1 MTLSGNTLALD
12 EEARISARRIF
23 SLIANELQQVEI
35 EFERQARSNV
45 QVIAYLGDYLRKSG
59 GKRVRP
65 ALTILANYAVG
76 GEGGRYN
83 SIRMATV
90 MEFLHTATLVHD
102 DIIDKADTR
111 RNRPTVNALYGN
123 ETAVLMGDWLY
134 MSAFETSLAERSLP
148 ILDILTSVTRKMTEG
163 EILQLTLLGRADVS
177 EAQYLDVLQ
186 RKTAYLFS
194 ASCEI
199 GGILGGA
206 SETEQRALREYGLNL
221 GTAFQLIDDLL
232 DFTSTEAVL
241 GKASG
246 ADLLGG
252 KVTLPLIYLRDSNP
266 SVLEMVQR
274 VLRDGSYET
283 VSQQELFEALRSR
296 DGRGSA
302 DGRGV
307 DGRGVD
313 GLSSTDDLGS
323 TNGLNSTNSVS
334 STEGFSRDGTNSL
347 SSTNAL
353 ERARAL
359 ADEYAENAR
368 AALDSLPDSEYC
380 DSLRELP
387 SYILNRDR

>member
-1 MTLSGNTLALD
+1 
-12 EEARISARRIF
+12 
-23 SLIANELQQVEI
+23 
-35 EFERQARSNV
+35 V
-45 QVIAYLGDYLRKSG
+45 QVIAYLADYLRKSG

-76 GEGGRYN
+76 GEGNRYN

-102 DIIDKADTR
+102 DIIDKAETR
-111 RNRPTVNALYGN
+111 RNRATVNALYGN

-163 EILQLTLLGRADVS
+163 ELLQLTLLGHADVS
-177 EAQYLDVLQ
+177 EAQYLDVLK

-206 SETEQRALREYGLNL
+206 TEVQQTALREYGLNL

-232 DFTSTEAVL
+232 DFTSTEAAL
-241 GKASG
+241 GKAAG

-252 KVTLPLIYLRDSNP
+252 KVTLPLIYLRESDP
-266 SVLEMVQR
+266 STLKLIQQVLSE
-274 VLRDGSYET
+274 
-283 VSQQELFEALRSR
+283 
-296 DGRGSA
+296 RGYQSVKQA
-302 DGRGV
+302 DLLDAMGQ
-307 DGRGVD
+307 
-313 GLSSTDDLGS
+313 
-323 TNGLNSTNSVS
+323 
-334 STEGFSRDGTNSL
+334 
-347 SSTNAL
+347 TNAL
-353 ERARAL
+353 ERARAV

-368 AALDSLPDSEYC
+368 AALDCLPDSEYC
-380 DSLRELP
+380 ESLRSLP
-387 SYILNRDR
+387 TYVLNRDR

>member
-1 MTLSGNTLALD
+1 MSTSGQTITLD
-12 EEARISARRIF
+12 QEAKITARRIF
-23 SLIANELQQVEI
+23 SLISNELMQVEL

-45 QVIAYLGDYLRKSG
+45 QVINYLGEYLRLSG

-76 GEGGRYN
+76 GDGSRYN

-111 RNRPTVNALYGN
+111 RKRPTINALYGN

-148 ILDILTSVTRKMTEG
+148 ILDILTRVTRKMTEG
-163 EILQLTLLGRADVS
+163 ELLQLTLLGHADIS
-177 EAQYLDVLQ
+177 EAQYFDVLK

-199 GGILGGA
+199 GAILGKA
-206 SETEQRALREYGLNL
+206 SEEQQTALRDYGLNL

-232 DFTSTEAVL
+232 DFTSSEDAL
-241 GKASG
+241 GKAAG

-252 KVTLPLIYLRDSNP
+252 KVTLPLIYLREAEPKN
-266 SVLEMVQR
+266 LEMVQT
-274 VLRDGSYET
+274 VLREGRYTT
-283 VSQQELFEALRSR
+283 VSQQEVDEALAET
-296 DGRGSA
+296 G
-302 DGRGV
+302 
-307 DGRGVD
+307 
-313 GLSSTDDLGS
+313 
-323 TNGLNSTNSVS
+323 
-334 STEGFSRDGTNSL
+334 
-347 SSTNAL
+347 AL
-353 ERARAL
+353 DRARAR

-368 AALDSLPDSEYC
+368 TALECLPDSEYS
-380 DSLRELP
+380 DSLRALP
-387 SYILNRDR
+387 TYILNRDR